1 MKRNHYQR
9 WAFRKKF
16 NHISLIPFFILAA
29 VHCQQENTSTTH
41 ENIWKT
47 VFSQPQVLANESNH
61 PGFQLALNSTRA
73 TKQSRKLV
81 TGPYLTF
88 TGICFIVTALVLVLI
103 LSYLNSVALAK
114 ECVLSYLYK
123 DLVVVWFFGTCV
135 WNTRAIVSYL
145 NTDSDVEMSMTA
157 AKILAFLSQIF
168 IISLFL
174 TTIIIASIK
183 LYKTKN
189 LMLDPP
195 MPWGDDDARG
205 IKILR
210 TVVVVLSIVVTSTGF
225 LLGQYSRW
233 FYFYIGLE
241 ASQNLTDQP
250 FNFHFTIFSAI
261 NILMVFSCIALT
273 LLRRYHQ
280 SEENEL
286 NENSIPHEMDYVFGM
301 MSVFWVVFFTFRFFQ
316 YLDFNIITT
325 EMISYRNR
333 LFLFQ
338 IFISL
343 LLFTPPV
350 WILLRSSKIRSS
362 TITTIKDTLDDISFL
377 RIYITPFVITIL
389 MYLTLYFVYM
399 MFDM

>member
-1 MKRNHYQR
+1 
-9 WAFRKKF
+9 
-16 NHISLIPFFILAA
+16 
-29 VHCQQENTSTTH
+29 
-41 ENIWKT
+41 
-47 VFSQPQVLANESNH
+47 
-61 PGFQLALNSTRA
+61 
-73 TKQSRKLV
+73 
-81 TGPYLTF
+81 
-88 TGICFIVTALVLVLI
+88 
-103 LSYLNSVALAK
+103 
-114 ECVLSYLYK
+114 
-123 DLVVVWFFGTCV
+123 
-135 WNTRAIVSYL
+135 
-145 NTDSDVEMSMTA
+145 
-157 AKILAFLSQIF
+157 
-168 IISLFL
+168 
-174 TTIIIASIK
+174 
-183 LYKTKN
+183 
-189 LMLDPP
+189 MLDPP
-195 MPWGDDDARG
+195 MPWGDDDERG

-210 TVVVVLSIVVTSTGF
+210 AVVVVLSIVVTSIGF

-233 FYFYIGLE
+233 FYFYIGLD
-241 ASQNLTDQP
+241 AAQKLTDQP
-250 FNFHFTIFSAI
+250 FHFHLTIFSAI

-325 EMISYRNR
+325 EMISHRNR

-362 TITTIKDTLDDISFL
+362 TKTTIKDTLEGISFL
-377 RIYITPFVITIL
+377 RIYITPFVISIL